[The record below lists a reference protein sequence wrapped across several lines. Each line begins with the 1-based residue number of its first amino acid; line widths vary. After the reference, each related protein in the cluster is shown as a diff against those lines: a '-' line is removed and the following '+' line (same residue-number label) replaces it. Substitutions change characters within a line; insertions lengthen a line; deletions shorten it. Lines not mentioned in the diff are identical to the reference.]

1 MTLSVQFAAILI
13 MVAGGIY
20 IGAAIDT
27 FRRFERSWKH
37 RVLFSYGM
45 EIGFWLLQTLILF
58 YLLYK
63 VNQGELRFYIFL
75 ALLCGFATYKALFE
89 HLYRRL
95 LEQVIRF
102 IVAVH
107 RFFTR
112 LFKSLIIQPIIW
124 LFRLLLMLLSGIG
137 AVLLWLL
144 TVIGK
149 ICVFPFRLLFKMI
162 WMLLPKPAKKYLH
175 KLAGFYSRIKNML
188 RKWRQFMHKR
198 RR

>member
-1 MTLSVQFAAILI
+1 MTLSVQFAAILL
-13 MVAGGIY
+13 MMAGGVY

-45 EIGFWLLQTLILF
+45 EISFWLLQTLILF

-75 ALLCGFATYKALFE
+75 ALLCGFAAYKALFE
-89 HLYRRL
+89 NLYRRL
-95 LEQVIRF
+95 LEKLIRF
-102 IVAVH
+102 IIALY
-107 RFFTR
+107 RFFAR
-112 LFKSLIIQPIIW
+112 LFKGLIIQPIVW
-124 LFRLLLMLLSGIG
+124 LFRLLLMLLTGIG
-137 AVLLWLL
+137 TVLIWLL

-149 ICVFPFRLLFKMI
+149 VCVFPFRLLLKLI
-162 WMLLPKPAKKYLH
+162 WMLLPKTIKKYLH

-188 RKWRQFMHKR
+188 RNWRQFMHKKR
-198 RR
+198 R